1 MTDGMPPGE
10 GSGHDHTTALETLLG
25 FDARVR
31 CVVEVGL
38 RGERVASVCRSGL
51 ESLES
56 EEQTV
61 RVLDQT
67 AIAAGMGSSTNGS
80 HGRVRVVVVVREK
93 LSLIVFPLFD
103 DLVLVSADPDFPL
116 EQTRAMARLLDTTF
130 PDDVNTGT
138 DRGPAVGLSKLASPS
153 QRA

>member
-1 MTDGMPPGE
+1 M
-10 GSGHDHTTALETLLG
+10 
-25 FDARVR
+25 
-31 CVVEVGL
+31 VEVGL
-38 RGERVASVCRSGL
+38 RGERVASVGRSGL
-51 ESLES
+51 ESLEP

-93 LSLIVFPLFD
+93 LSLIIFPLFD
-103 DLVLVSADPDFPL
+103 SLVLVSADPEFPL
-116 EQTRAMARLLDTTF
+116 EKTRRMARLLDTTF
-130 PDDVNTGT
+130 PDDVTAGT
-138 DRGPAVGLSKLASPS
+138 DGEAAVGLSSLASPS